1 MKYLSAVTNNRCST
15 VDIEI
20 NLEDKSIAVHICC
33 SVTIST
39 SAKLHDITIGTAI
52 APASMSDNAK
62 QARQRFVF
70 VLRNAFLLY
79 RKMTTEFANTI
90 AAPSSPKQMK
100 TEMCVSGKDDS
111 ARITDLLEVVWL
123 KFQDEMPR

>member
-1 MKYLSAVTNNRCST
+1 MARIIIKYLSAVTNNRCST

-20 NLEDKSIAVHICC
+20 NLEDMSIAVHICC
-33 SVTIST
+33 SVAIST
-39 SAKLHDITIGTAI
+39 STRLHDMTIGTAI

-70 VLRNAFLLY
+70 VFKTAFLLY

-90 AAPSSPKQMK
+90 AAPSSPKQMN
-100 TEMCVSGKDDS
+100 TDMCV
-111 ARITDLLEVVWL
+111 
-123 KFQDEMPR
+123 